1 MMNKSFN
8 ELPWHD
14 AILLE
19 LRIDRRRAGH
29 ADDVVLT
36 MLWPDGR
43 RSRIR
48 FVGCYGLD
56 AKMNFGIVAAE
67 TVRSA
72 VEQQDSEELRA
83 LRAKWKALG
92 GDLSKLSSFSLE
104 MNSTGSL
111 VTVYSESWIEEL
123 EN

>member
-14 AILLE
+14 ATMLE

-36 MLWPDGR
+36 ILWPDGR

-56 AKMNFGIVAAE
+56 AKMHFGVVADETIRSAAE
-67 TVRSA
+67 HK
-72 VEQQDSEELRA
+72 DSEELLA
-83 LRAKWKALG
+83 LQAKWKTLG
-92 GDLSKLSSFSLE
+92 VDLSKLSSFFIE
-104 MNSTGSL
+104 TNSTGSL
-111 VTVYSESWIEEL
+111 VTIYSESWIEEL